1 MTSMQSIKNIMKL
14 ITENIPVYII
24 LNDFLRFKDIIN
36 LSMVSKLLH
45 RHKYKNNSIKNRSS
59 YIIFNFIKRV
69 RFNKI
74 IYNSLY
80 DNNLFTSKIVASYY
94 FMMYPK
100 IYINSWYNM
109 GQGWKKD
116 TIDSYNPT
124 RLDLFILIK
133 NMKIGDTFAIGW

>member
-1 MTSMQSIKNIMKL
+1 
-14 ITENIPVYII
+14 
-24 LNDFLRFKDIIN
+24 
-36 LSMVSKLLH
+36 
-45 RHKYKNNSIKNRSS
+45 
-59 YIIFNFIKRV
+59 
-69 RFNKI
+69 
-74 IYNSLY
+74 
-80 DNNLFTSKIVASYY
+80 
-94 FMMYPK
+94 MMYPK

>member
-1 MTSMQSIKNIMKL
+1 MKSMTSMQSIKNIMKL

-45 RHKYKNNSIKNRSS
+45 RHK
-59 YIIFNFIKRV
+59 FNFIKRV